1 MSKAV
6 ATLFVGMA
14 LLAAGGQALAETK
27 QWYID
32 HDAEREARVKVCKND
47 SGEKA
52 SADCQNAIRAAASV
66 WALGK
71 DSNDNSAPK
80 INFE

>member
-6 ATLFVGMA
+6 TSLFVGMA
-14 LLAAGGQALAETK
+14 MLAGAGQALAETK

-47 SGEKA
+47 A
-52 SADCQNAIRAAASV
+52 ALTATADCQSAIRAAASV

-71 DSNDNSAPK
+71 DANDNSSPK
-80 INFE
+80 INF